1 MSFPSADGL
10 KGQMPARSA
19 RFVAGYAGYP
29 GTKADLRN

>member
-1 MSFPSADGL
+1 MSFPGPDSL
-10 KGQMPARSA
+10 KVQMPARIA